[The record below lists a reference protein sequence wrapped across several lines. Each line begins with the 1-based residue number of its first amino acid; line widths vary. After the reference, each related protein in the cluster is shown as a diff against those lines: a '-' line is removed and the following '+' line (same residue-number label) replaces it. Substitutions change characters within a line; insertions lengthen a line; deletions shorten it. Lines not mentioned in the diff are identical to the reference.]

1 MPATAHTTTTAAR
14 EARTERRIFARL
26 AAPCGSR
33 FPAMT
38 EPTIELIVN
47 HRAGLEVRAN
57 GDGSERVGDSCREV
71 TLTADGRAADL
82 TEWHTEADGA
92 EGEWIYFERI
102 AADGTGSH
110 GWVDAESRKL
120 LQAG

>member
-1 MPATAHTTTTAAR
+1 MPATAHTTAAVNR
-14 EARTERRIFARL
+14 EARTERRIAARL
-26 AAPCGSR
+26 EAICGSR

-38 EPTIELIVN
+38 EPAIRLTVTMREHITERRDGAGRRLAD
-47 HRAGLEVRAN
+47 RAEV
-57 GDGSERVGDSCREV
+57 V
-71 TLTADGRAADL
+71 TLTADGRGVDL
-82 TEWHTEADGA
+82 TEWHTGA

-110 GWVDAESRKL
+110 GWVDSESRKL